1 MSKENILIINCGSSS
16 LKFAVI
22 NPSNGDEI
30 ISGIAE
36 RLGEKE
42 SFIRWKFEGNKESIT
57 LDGGAHDAAVA
68 ALLHMLE
75 EKGLKEG
82 IAAVGHRVVHGGET
96 FQESCLITEEV
107 IQGIKD
113 CIHLAPLHNPANLTG
128 IEAAQKHFPELP
140 MSVVFDTSFHQTM
153 PAEAYTYAVPYKFY
167 SEKGL
172 RRYGMHGTSYR
183 FVSQR
188 VCEMLGMEISNSK
201 IVIAHLGNGASCAAV
216 LNGESVDT
224 TMGLTPLEGLVMGTR
239 SGNVDPN
246 VFSFLNKEY
255 GYSLDEITDILN
267 KKSGLLGISELSNDC
282 RVVEEAAAEGHKQ
295 ATLALDVFCYVL
307 AKQLAGMAVATGGVD
322 ALAFT
327 GGIGENSDLIRAKVV
342 KALSFLGFDL
352 DEEKNLANR
361 FGNEGVISTDGSR
374 ATALVVSTNE
384 ELMIA
389 QDTAALIA

>member
-22 NPSNGDEI
+22 NPNTGEEFINGI
-30 ISGIAE
+30 GE
-36 RLGEKE
+36 RLGSPE
-42 SFIRWKFEGNKESIT
+42 SFIRWKFEGTKERKD
-57 LDGGAHDAAVA
+57 LDNGGHDAAVST
-68 ALLHMLE
+68 LLTLLE
-75 EKGLKEG
+75 EKGLKES

-96 FQESCLITEEV
+96 FTKSSLVDEDVMKAIENNT
-107 IQGIKD
+107 
-113 CIHLAPLHNPANLTG
+113 HLAPLHTPANVIG
-128 IEAAQKHFPELP
+128 IKAAQKHFPELP

-153 PAEAYTYAVPYKFY
+153 PEKAYIYATPYKFY
-167 SEKGL
+167 KEKGL

-183 FVSQR
+183 FVTQQ
-188 VCEMLGMEISNSK
+188 VCEQLNLDEKNSK
-201 IVIAHLGNGASCAAV
+201 IVIAHLGNGASAAAV

-246 VFSFLNKEY
+246 VFSFLNKTY

-282 RVVEEAAAEGHKQ
+282 RAIEEACAEGNKQ
-295 ATLALDVFCYVL
+295 AQLAMDVFCYVL
-307 AKQLAGMAVATGGVD
+307 AKQLAGLAVATGGID

-327 GGIGENSDLIRAKVV
+327 GGIGENSSQIRGKVLE
-342 KALSFLGFDL
+342 ALSFLGFEL
-352 DEEKNLANR
+352 DQDKNLAAR
-361 FGNEGVISTDGSR
+361 FGSEGVITSDNSK
-374 ATALVVSTNE
+374 ATAIVVATNE

-389 QDTAALIA
+389 KDTAALIA